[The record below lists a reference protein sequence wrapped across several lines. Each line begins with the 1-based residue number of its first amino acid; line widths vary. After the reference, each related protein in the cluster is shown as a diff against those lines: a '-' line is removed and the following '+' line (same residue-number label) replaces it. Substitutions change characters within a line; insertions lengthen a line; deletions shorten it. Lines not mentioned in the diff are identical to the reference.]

1 MAGSTTNTLVNPAVG
16 ADVDSLLIEKFNGTV
31 HEQYLKG
38 ENLLGGFTV
47 QDVVG
52 TNIVSD
58 KYMGETK
65 LQTLTPGQEPE
76 ATNDTEFN
84 KNALVVD
91 TIVLGR
97 NTVHTL
103 HDIQNDFDVM
113 TKLAANQMG
122 KLKTLEDQMV
132 IQQLLATGATG
143 GVYDPFANTI
153 TGGISRV
160 TGHGVAIN
168 VELKDDLSQVQDPY
182 QLVSAIEI
190 ALLGLVTQRCPL
202 GGMKVIIPIAEFGLL
217 VDYGFIAQTEG
228 GSNEST
234 GTNFDN
240 NLSGRL
246 KGWGLPVMGSVEF
259 TQMKI
264 NPHDGE
270 THHLLSNVNNGNR
283 YDVTA
288 DMKKGNAIIYNSD
301 ALLCGRTISLQS
313 DIFFDKKTKGYFI
326 DSWLAEGATTG
337 RYDNCAIV
345 QSTSTTTNTPVLTKA
360 KGKAKAT
367 KTYS

>member
-1 MAGSTTNTLVNPAVG
+1 
-16 ADVDSLLIEKFNGTV
+16 
-31 HEQYLKG
+31 
-38 ENLLGGFTV
+38 
-47 QDVVG
+47 
-52 TNIVSD
+52 
-58 KYMGETK
+58 
-65 LQTLTPGQEPE
+65 
-76 ATNDTEFN
+76 
-84 KNALVVD
+84 
-91 TIVLGR
+91 VLGR

-103 HDIQNDFDVM
+103 HEIKNDFEVM
-113 TKLAANQMG
+113 TKLATNQMG

-132 IQQLLATGATG
+132 VQQLLATGLTG
-143 GVYDPFANTI
+143 GTYDPYANTI
-153 TGGISRV
+153 TGGTSRV

-168 VELKDDLSQVQDPY
+168 VELKDDGTQAQDPY
-182 QLVSAIEI
+182 QLVSAIEV
-190 ALLGLVTQRCPL
+190 ALMGLVTQRCPL
-202 GGMKVIIPIAEFGLL
+202 GGMKVIVPIAEFGLL
-217 VDYGFIAQTEG
+217 VDYGFIAQSEG

-234 GTNFDN
+234 GTMFDM

-246 KGWGLPVMGSVEF
+246 KGWNLPVMGSVEF

-270 THHLLSNVNNGNR
+270 THHLLSNANNGNR

-288 DMKKGNAIIYNSD
+288 DMELAHAVIYNSD
-301 ALLCGRTISLQS
+301 ALLCGRTINLQS

-345 QSTSTTTNTPVLTKA
+345 GSTADAENTVISTKA
-360 KGKAKAT
+360 KGKSKAT